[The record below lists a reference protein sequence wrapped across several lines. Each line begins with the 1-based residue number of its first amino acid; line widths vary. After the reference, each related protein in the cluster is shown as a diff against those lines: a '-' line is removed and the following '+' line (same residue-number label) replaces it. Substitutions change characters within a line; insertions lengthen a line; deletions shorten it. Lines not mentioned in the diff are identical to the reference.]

1 MKFLKISR
9 TFFGYAL
16 AGILMLLV
24 FLYLRFPGDAV
35 GNYLKASVVARH
47 PGMLLALDSI
57 GPTAPPGIALEN
69 LTIGFRGRPE
79 ATLHVNRL
87 AFAPGWLSA
96 VQGKA
101 AVVATASLYGGEIKG
116 HGELAKPFSRRGPF
130 TATLRFDGLR
140 LEKCLLLQNIL
151 TRQISGTLR
160 GSFAAT
166 GDAGPLK
173 NVAGKLEATLTNGS
187 YQLLENVAGFDKIAF
202 SRIDLK
208 MEMKSGALKI
218 TNLTVNG
225 DKLRITL
232 KGNILLAADLQESR
246 LDLTGSVELQG
257 AGGRRMPMTI
267 GGVWG
272 NPTVKLM

>member
-9 TFFGYAL
+9 VFFGYAL

-35 GNYLKASVVARH
+35 GNYLKASVAARY
-47 PGMLLALDSI
+47 PGMLLVLDSI
-57 GPTAPPGIALEN
+57 GPTVLPGIALDN

-101 AVVATASLYGGEIKG
+101 GAVVTASLYGGEIKG
-116 HGELAKPFSRRGPF
+116 QGELAKPFSRRGPF

-140 LEKCLLLQNIL
+140 LEKCLPLQNIL
-151 TRQISGTLR
+151 AGQVSGTLR
-160 GSFAAT
+160 GSFVAD

-173 NVAGKLEATLTNGS
+173 NVSGKIDAVLANGS
-187 YQLLENVAGFDKIAF
+187 YQLLKNFAGFDKIAF

-208 MEMKSGALKI
+208 IELKGGALKI
-218 TNLTVNG
+218 SNITVNG
-225 DKLRITL
+225 DKIRIAL
-232 KGNILLAADLQESR
+232 KGNILLAGDLQESR
-246 LDLTGSVELQG
+246 LDLTGSVEMQG
-257 AGGRRMPMTI
+257 AGGRRMPIAI

-272 NPTVKLM
+272 NPTVKVL

>member
-1 MKFLKISR
+1 MKLFKINR
-9 TFFGYAL
+9 AFFGYVL
-16 AGILMLLV
+16 AGVLMLFI

-35 GNYLKASVVARH
+35 KNYLKASAASRY
-47 PGMLLALDSI
+47 PELLFVLDSI
-57 GPTAPPGIALEN
+57 GPTIPPGMALEN

-87 AFAPGWLSA
+87 AFAPGWLS
-96 VQGKA
+96 VIQGKVA
-101 AVVATASLYGGEIKG
+101 AAATATLYGGEIKG
-116 HGELAKPFSRRGPF
+116 SGELAKAFSLRGPF
-130 TATLRFDGLR
+130 SSTVRFEGLR
-140 LEKCLLLQNIL
+140 LEKCLLLQESL
-151 TRQISGTLR
+151 ARQVSGTMK

-166 GDAGPLK
+166 GETGPLK